1 MKNIIKHLKKLKKF
15 NAVAVKQSL
24 EDEGASQDDLKVMK
38 EITKKANL
46 DLNVKIGGCEAK
58 NDIHF
63 CEWLKVKGIVAPM
76 VESSYALR
84 KFLQSVPKKN
94 KQKLYVNLESVQ
106 AFKNINDILNQSNL
120 KRLTGVVIGRSDL
133 AGSLNLEK
141 KEVDSKRI
149 FSLVNSTL
157 KKIKKKK
164 LIVKMGGSLTA
175 KSEKF
180 VSKLF
185 KQKLIDRV
193 ETRNIELK
201 LNTKVLEKFEDIINS
216 IFKFELDW
224 LKFKQKLQK
233 SRKMRLKND
242 NSERIKVLNKR
253 FK

>member
-1 MKNIIKHLKKLKKF
+1 M
-15 NAVAVKQSL
+15 VES
-24 EDEGASQDDLKVMK
+24 
-38 EITKKANL
+38 
-46 DLNVKIGGCEAK
+46 
-58 NDIHF
+58 
-63 CEWLKVKGIVAPM
+63 KGIVAPM

-149 FSLVNSTL
+149 FFTCQFYF

-185 KQKLIDRV
+185 QQKLIDRV

-201 LNTKVLEKFEDIINS
+201 LNTKVLENFEDVINS
-216 IFKFELDW
+216 IFKFELEW

-233 SRKMRLKND
+233 GRKMRLKND
-242 NSERIKVLNKR
+242 NLERIKVLNKR